1 MCVFYQSILTQLKLC
16 LCTTAGLPINLLKI
30 DKIFQGLVCF
40 RLHCVFYC
48 LCDRQVNSAS
58 PCHCLLPY
66 VQCLL
71 PYVRYLLPY
80 IQYLLPYVQCHLPC
94 VQCLLP
100 YVQCLLP
107 YVQCLLP
114 CVQCL
119 LPCVQYLLPCAQ
131 YFFPCVRLNDTFQTL
146 AHTDDAAWDVS
157 TSYICTHTHTHTH
170 THTDGH
176 WRGRCQGH

>member
-58 PCHCLLPY
+58 PCH
-66 VQCLL
+66 
-71 PYVRYLLPY
+71 
-80 IQYLLPYVQCHLPC
+80 
-94 VQCLLP
+94 CLLP